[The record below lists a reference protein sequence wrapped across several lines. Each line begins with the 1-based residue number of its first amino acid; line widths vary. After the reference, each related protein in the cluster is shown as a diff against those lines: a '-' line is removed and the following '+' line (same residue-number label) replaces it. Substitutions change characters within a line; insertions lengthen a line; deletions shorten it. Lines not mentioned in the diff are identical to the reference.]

1 MNLNIYENT
10 LRKLNQSK
18 VKLISGILATTI
30 LLTLSGC
37 NKEDKKSDLISIN
50 IVDEMYEDKNGEY
63 EYILNLEAIK
73 VNPLN
78 KFSLLKEVETER
90 YDNYSL
96 DGKTDAFFNKYNY
109 IILPSCYEHY
119 NNGIE
124 NKGFYKFI
132 YENSKRN
139 LEIKKL
145 EGLDGNTFTLI
156 INSIEITRNINPGY
170 KMLMGDQ
177 KQLLKGDKLESKA
190 LVYEGEIIAFKQTGV
205 GSECDNVIQ
214 IGKLDNALIP
224 VNSIL
229 NEDINI
235 EYNETESVL
244 NNVKQKIIKKIV

>member
-244 NNVKQKIIKKIV
+244 NNVKQKIIKK

>member
-1 MNLNIYENT
+1 MHLNIYENT

-18 VKLISGILATTI
+18 VKLISGVLATTI
-30 LLTLSGC
+30 LFTLSGC
-37 NKEDKKSDLISIN
+37 NKEDKKSESISIN
-50 IVDEMYEDKNGEY
+50 IVDEMYKDKNGEY

-73 VNPLN
+73 KNPLN
-78 KFSLLKEVETER
+78 KFSLLKEVETES
-90 YDNYSL
+90 YDNYSI

-132 YENSKRN
+132 YENSKRK

-145 EGLDGNTFTLI
+145 EGLDGNIFTLI
-156 INSIEITRNINPGY
+156 TNSIEITRNINSGY
-170 KMLMGDQ
+170 KMLIGGQ
-177 KQLLKGDKLESKA
+177 KQLLKGDKLESKT
-190 LVYEGEIIAFKQTGV
+190 LMYDGKIIAFKQTGV

-214 IGKLDNALIP
+214 IGKLDNTLIP
-224 VNSIL
+224 VNLIL

-235 EYNETESVL
+235 KYNETENVL
-244 NNVKQKIIKKIV
+244 SNVKQKIIKK

>member
-1 MNLNIYENT
+1 MSLNIYENI

-18 VKLISGILATTI
+18 VKLISGILATSI

-37 NKEDKKSDLISIN
+37 NKEDKKSDSISIN

-78 KFSLLKEVETER
+78 KFSLLKEVETES

-145 EGLDGNTFTLI
+145 EGLDGNTFILI
-156 INSIEITRNINPGY
+156 TNSIEITRNINPGY
-170 KMLMGDQ
+170 KMLIGGQ
-177 KQLLKGDKLESKA
+177 KQLLKGDKLESKT
-190 LVYEGEIIAFKQTGV
+190 LMYDGKIIAFKQTGV

-214 IGKLDNALIP
+214 IGKLDKTLIP
-224 VNSIL
+224 INSIL
-229 NEDINI
+229 NEDVNI
-235 EYNETESVL
+235 KYNETEKVL
-244 NNVKQKIIKKIV
+244 DNVKQKIIKK

>member
-1 MNLNIYENT
+1 MSLNIYENT

-18 VKLISGILATTI
+18 VKLISGILATTV

-37 NKEDKKSDLISIN
+37 NKEDKKSDSISIN

-63 EYILNLEAIK
+63 KYILNLEAIK
-73 VNPLN
+73 ENPLN
-78 KFSLLKEVETER
+78 KFSLLKEVEIES

-96 DGKTDAFFNKYNY
+96 EGKTDAFFNKYNY
-109 IILPSCYEHY
+109 IILPSCYKHY

-132 YENSKRN
+132 YENSKRK

-145 EGLDGNTFTLI
+145 EALDGNTFTLI
-156 INSIEITRNINPGY
+156 TNSIEITRNINPGY

-177 KQLLKGDKLESKA
+177 KQLLKGDKLESKT
-190 LVYEGEIIAFKQTGV
+190 LIYEGEIIAFKQTGV
-205 GSECDNVIQ
+205 GSECYNVIQ
-214 IGKLDNALIP
+214 IVKLDKTLIP

-229 NEDINI
+229 NEDVNI
-235 EYNETESVL
+235 KYNETEKVL
-244 NNVKQKIIKKIV
+244 DNVKQKIIKK

>member
-18 VKLISGILATTI
+18 VKLISGVLATTM
-30 LLTLSGC
+30 LFTLSGC
-37 NKEDKKSDLISIN
+37 NKEDKKTDSISIN
-50 IVDEMYEDKNGEY
+50 IVDEMYEDKNGKY

-73 VNPLN
+73 ANPLN
-78 KFSLLKEVETER
+78 KFSLLKEVQTEN
-90 YDNYSL
+90 YNNYSL
-96 DGKTDAFFNKYNY
+96 DRKTDAFFNKYNY
-109 IILPSCYEHY
+109 IMLPSCYEHY

-132 YENSKRN
+132 YENSKRK

-145 EGLDGNTFTLI
+145 EGLDGNIFTLI
-156 INSIEITRNINPGY
+156 TNSIEITRNINPAY
-170 KMLMGDQ
+170 KMLIGGQ
-177 KQLLKGDKLESKA
+177 KQLLKGDKLESKT
-190 LVYEGEIIAFKQTGV
+190 LMYDGEIIAFEQTGV

-235 EYNETESVL
+235 KYNETESVL
-244 NNVKQKIIKKIV
+244 NNVKQKIIKK